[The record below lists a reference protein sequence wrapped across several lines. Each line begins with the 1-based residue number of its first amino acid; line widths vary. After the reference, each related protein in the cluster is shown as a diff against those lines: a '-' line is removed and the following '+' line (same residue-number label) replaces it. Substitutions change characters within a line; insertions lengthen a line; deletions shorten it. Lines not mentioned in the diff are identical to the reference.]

1 MDDLLRDLRQS
12 FKALLREKT
21 FSATVLT
28 TLAICL
34 GANVA
39 IYSVIHSVLLEPLP
53 FPEPERLVMVSNS
66 YPGAGVPRA
75 SNGSADYFQRREN
88 VPAFESVAL
97 FQGSGNTVG
106 EAGSTERV
114 LSVRVTPSFFPLLG
128 IEAALGRTFTEDEM
142 DMGNHQ
148 KVVLTHAYW
157 QEHFGGVPDVVGR
170 ELRIDGQP
178 HTVVGVLAEGFEMLD
193 RPETRF
199 FLPTA
204 FPPEARTLDNWHSNN
219 FEMIAR
225 LRPGATVE
233 QALAQN
239 LALNDALI
247 DQWSVPNA
255 RQLLADA
262 GYTTLVSPA
271 AEDMVRDVAPL
282 LYMLWGGVVFVLLI
296 GCVNI
301 ANLML
306 ARAQTRGTETATK
319 LALGAPR
326 SRVARQVFTE
336 SVLLGLLGGAA
347 GIAVGHVGL
356 QLLRSIG
363 TADLPRGTEIAIDAP
378 VLAFTL
384 TLAVGA
390 GALFG
395 SIPMLQVMRGDLS
408 PVFRVGGRTGT
419 ASRRA
424 VWLRNGLVTSQVA
437 LAFVMLIGAG
447 LMLLSFRAALSVDP
461 GFAPEGLLT
470 ASVSLPSARY
480 EDATARRQFWDE
492 LLGEVRAL
500 PGVDGASMTTQ
511 LPFSGNNSSSIIFPE
526 GYVMSPGESLLSPY
540 QTIAGPQYFETMG
553 IEVLGGRAFQES
565 DGPEDQRV
573 IVLDEWL
580 ADRYWPDRS
589 PLGDRMVFGVAPG
602 ADSIPDEMLYTVI
615 GVVETIKQN
624 DLTTPASEHV
634 GAYYFTYRQRPPGSV
649 TLTARS
655 ATGDA
660 TGLTPTV
667 RDVLGRLDSELPLF
681 SVESM
686 QQRIDSSL
694 VRRRVPL
701 VLLGVFAAVALFLSV
716 VGLYGALA
724 YTVTQ
729 RTREIGIRMAMGSA
743 PEDVFRSVVG
753 QGLGVTGLGLLL
765 GAGGALLLTRV
776 IQSQLFGV
784 QATDPRVMIAVAVLL
799 GAVGLVACA
808 IPARRATTVN
818 PVEALLGN

>member
-1 MDDLLRDLRQS
+1 MNDLIRDVRQS
-12 FKALLREKT
+12 FKALLRDKT

-53 FPEPERLVMVSNS
+53 FPEPDRLVMVSNS

-106 EAGSTERV
+106 EAGSTERAV
-114 LSVRVTPSFFPLLG
+114 SVRVTPSFFPLLG

-142 DMGNHQ
+142 DIGNHQ
-148 KVVLTHAYW
+148 KVVLTNAYW
-157 QEHFGGVPDVVGR
+157 QEHFGGAPDVVGR
-170 ELRIDGQP
+170 ELRVDGQP
-178 HTVVGVLAEGFEMLD
+178 YTVVGVLAEDFQMPD
-193 RPETRF
+193 RPEARF

-204 FPPEARTLDNWHSNN
+204 FSPEERGLDNWHSNN
-219 FEMIAR
+219 FEMVAR

-233 QALAQN
+233 QAVAQN

-262 GYTTLVSPA
+262 GYTTLVMPA
-271 AEDMVRDVAPL
+271 VEDMVRDVAPL

-306 ARAQTRGTETATK
+306 ARAQTRSAETATK

-326 SRVARQVFTE
+326 GRVARQVFTE
-336 SVLLGLLGGAA
+336 SVVLGLLGG
-347 GIAVGHVGL
+347 GVGVGVGHVGL

-378 VLAFTL
+378 VLVFTL
-384 TLAVGA
+384 ALAVGA

-461 GFAPEGLLT
+461 GFEPEGVFT

-492 LLGEVRAL
+492 LLAEVRAI
-500 PGVDGASMTTQ
+500 PGIDAASVTTQ

-526 GYVMSPGESLLSPY
+526 GHVMSPGESLLSPF
-540 QTIAGPQYFETMG
+540 QTVAGPGYFDAMG
-553 IEVLGGRAFQES
+553 IEVLEGRVFLES
-565 DGPEDQRV
+565 DGPQDQRV

-580 ADRYWPDRS
+580 ADRYWPGGS
-589 PLGDRMVFGVAPG
+589 PLGDRMVAGAAPG
-602 ADSIPDEMLYTVI
+602 QDSIPEENLFTVV

-624 DLTTPASEHV
+624 DLTTPAAEHV
-634 GAYYFTYRQRPPGSV
+634 GAYYFTYKQRTPAFV
-649 TLTARS
+649 TLAAHS

-660 TGLTPTV
+660 TGLTPAV
-667 RDVLGRLDSELPLF
+667 REVLGRLDAELPLF

-686 QQRIDSSL
+686 EQRIDSSL

-701 VLLGVFAAVALFLSV
+701 VLLGVFAGVALFLSV

-724 YTVTQ
+724 YTVAQ
-729 RTREIGIRMAMGSA
+729 RTREIGIRIAMGSA
-743 PEDVFRSVVG
+743 PQDVFQSVVR

-776 IQSQLFGV
+776 VQSLLFGV
-784 QATDPRVMIAVAVLL
+784 QATDPRVMIAVALL
-799 GAVGLVACA
+799 LAVVGLAACA

>member
-1 MDDLLRDLRQS
+1 MNDLIRDLRQS
-12 FKALLREKT
+12 FKALLRDKT

-53 FPEPERLVMVSNS
+53 FPEPDRLVMVSNS

-106 EAGSTERV
+106 EAGSTERAV
-114 LSVRVTPSFFPLLG
+114 SVRVTPSFFPLLG

-142 DMGNHQ
+142 DIGNHQ

-157 QEHFGGVPDVVGR
+157 QEHFGGAPDVVGR
-170 ELRIDGQP
+170 ELRVDGQP
-178 HTVVGVLAEGFEMLD
+178 FTVVGVLAEDFQMPD
-193 RPETRF
+193 RPEARF

-204 FPPEARTLDNWHSNN
+204 FSPEARGLDNWHSNN
-219 FEMIAR
+219 FEMVAR

-233 QALAQN
+233 QAVAQN

-262 GYTTLVSPA
+262 GYTTLVMPA

-306 ARAQTRGTETATK
+306 ARAQTHSAETATK

-326 SRVARQVFTE
+326 GRVARQVFTE
-336 SVLLGLLGGAA
+336 SVVLGLLGG
-347 GIAVGHVGL
+347 GVGVAVGHVGL

-378 VLAFTL
+378 VLVFTL
-384 TLAVGA
+384 ALAVGA

-461 GFAPEGLLT
+461 GFEPEGVFT

-492 LLGEVRAL
+492 LLAEVRAI
-500 PGVDGASMTTQ
+500 PGIDAASVTTQ

-526 GYVMSPGESLLSPY
+526 GHVMSPGESLLSPF
-540 QTIAGPQYFETMG
+540 QTVAGPGYFDAMG
-553 IEVLGGRAFQES
+553 IEVLEGRVFLES
-565 DGPEDQRV
+565 DGPQDQRV

-580 ADRYWPDRS
+580 ADRYWPGRS
-589 PLGDRMVFGVAPG
+589 PLGDRMVAGAAPG
-602 ADSIPDEMLYTVI
+602 QDSIPEENLFTVV

-624 DLTTPASEHV
+624 DLTTPAAEHV
-634 GAYYFTYRQRPPGSV
+634 GAYYFTYKQRTPAFV
-649 TLTARS
+649 TLAAHS

-660 TGLTPTV
+660 TGLTPAV
-667 RDVLGRLDSELPLF
+667 REVLGRLDAELPLF

-686 QQRIDSSL
+686 EQRIDSSL

-701 VLLGVFAAVALFLSV
+701 VLLGVFAGVALFLSV

-724 YTVTQ
+724 YTVAQ
-729 RTREIGIRMAMGSA
+729 RTREIGIRIAMGSA
-743 PEDVFRSVVG
+743 PQDVFQSVVR

-776 IQSQLFGV
+776 VQSLLFGV
-784 QATDPRVMIAVAVLL
+784 QATDPRVMIAVALL
-799 GAVGLVACA
+799 LAVVGLAACA